1 MASSEELSEQLKLTQ
16 QLTAAVNTMA
26 ASMSRLESSYTSQI
40 ASVEQLA
47 KAFESIKN
55 LDVGQLNNTKLDGL
69 QKEFKN
75 TEKSVTSLSG
85 RMKDLGNT
93 MSKKFPTAA
102 ATGVAALSGFVQG
115 IRNVIALG
123 KGVTGFFSSFIEGA
137 ASIAASIIAIPFK
150 MFNALVDTA
159 AAAGGGANELA
170 EALENL
176 RKEMGDLK
184 GPGTKAVL
192 EASQNLQGFSDTG
205 LSAWRVFGTL
215 AERIQLVTKLA
226 VGMGSTFGVLKDEFM
241 KNGGALLA
249 FQKGLGL
256 SEEGMKALGD
266 RSITMGVPLSKTLLD
281 ITKQTTA
288 LGKAFDIDQKL
299 IGKDMQKAALDVK
312 HFGSVTVKEIG
323 QASVY
328 ARKLGVELDKIV
340 GTLDAFETLD
350 SAAENAAKLGQS
362 FGVNIDA
369 FKMMEAQNPAEQLD
383 MLRKSFKDA
392 GVDASSFSRQQTK
405 LLASTLNLDEAT
417 AKQVFSLENQGA
429 SLDDI
434 KKKSA
439 AAEKKTMTQAE
450 AMGKLADSI
459 ERMVKSG
466 GGQEGGFFEQFFKGF
481 LGGIQ
486 ASKEFREI
494 IWNIKKSL
502 QLVYFEGVRLG
513 KAFVEMFPG
522 VKQFLQGIADF
533 FKPQKFKALVSGVV
547 DIFKDFM
554 KDLQDPN
561 GKASFSKLMDKLK
574 EKFFD
579 FFDGQSASGK
589 KMLDGFKTIVKTIGK
604 VLAEGIKWAAD
615 KATEGIR
622 FIIDL
627 LTGKVNLSAVG
638 GAAGGGL
645 GFLMEVLGPIAEA
658 LKNAW
663 TVLAPALWELVKT
676 LFDKLKKFLMSPEV
690 IAFIKPAIPYIA
702 AALFGPAMTR
712 ALLGAFTASI
722 GKAAIGALGKGAGK
736 IVDMISGKTAEVA
749 KAAEK
754 IPKTEGGGLGETK
767 KIGEGAKGAIE
778 GSKDWGVQDAVKLG
792 AKLVAIAAALAIGG
806 VMMAAAIV
814 GMKMILSS
822 GGINKPEDA
831 YAPLLV
837 LGAMILG
844 VAPIAFASKTLEQA
858 NWKSMFKLVPIA
870 AAVGLAGVAMAAAI
884 SLMNVVLKAGGVT
897 SVETAAAPMM
907 ILGAMILAMVPA
919 VIGMK
924 IVSSAASPSEVLKG
938 GLVVAAAAAI
948 VGVTGLVLG
957 ALLSL
962 INPAKLKA
970 AGDFMLN
977 MSLVFLAMVPLILAS
992 MVIGAL
998 ATGPQAIALAAA
1010 AIGLGVIG
1018 TAVGSMALIAV
1029 GIVAILAKLPIDE
1042 SFQTKI
1048 DAFLGIMKAIQALT
1062 DSMVKVIGMLMPGLM
1077 DFLTM
1082 TPVTKKIEMARKF
1095 MVDLIGGDSGGGLI
1109 GIINTVV
1116 GVVEKIQGYG
1126 PEFATAAN
1134 TFAAIM
1140 QATADVMKAMT
1151 PPPEFFETQ
1160 TSFINIVAPWTGMM
1174 AAGQASKYMGSMV
1187 DSLLDLLGDG
1197 ESSGIIKAVKMLG
1210 AVPIPNVEG
1219 AKAVA
1224 AIISAIGGLMKAL
1237 TPDPKVIEAMNES
1250 AAGVSYAWGLFKA
1263 KGTSDTGKQLKD
1275 LMAGQA
1281 DAANSAIDAIT
1292 KGPIAA
1298 VINNASAFSKEKIEG
1313 VKVIGDMM
1321 NMVVNLINAVG
1332 SSMKST
1338 VTEKVDGAKAERIW
1352 QTVPDVVTV
1361 MRGIGKQMPALMTAM
1376 ATAISAVPSDKKFT
1390 DSLAVAKTLF
1400 GMITEIPKLAKGI
1413 SEASKGAGGTGEIN
1427 SDVLFKAVATTAVF
1441 FWQLANLK
1449 GWGTSRPV
1457 MIELIENVKVLG
1469 NLMSGAGD
1477 VGKMAGTLQGF
1488 FDSVSKIIGTLSS
1501 ASKDTTSISTEAL
1514 FKSVAETAVFLW
1526 KLANVA
1532 GWGTSRPV
1540 MVELIENVKML
1551 AALGDVNSQIGGLKK
1566 TFSAIAEIGME
1577 IQKIPVFTLNPTDA
1591 AANVA
1596 KVATFMQ
1603 QLTTGSGGMSIIA
1616 QASANMQKYAN
1627 SMKSDGIIPALD
1639 AVTKMVKSVNEL
1651 DSALNDIGKN
1661 KVDIKARLASVA
1673 QAVGLGGKAQVE
1685 IQNKHVQIQV
1695 NMTVTMDAGEVERVI
1710 FTRAGSFVRQ
1720 RLDFLAANAEATPQ
1734 ILPGNPYTQG
1744 AGAPN
1749 PLGKGGSS
1757 GK

>member
-1 MASSEELSEQLKLTQ
+1 M
-16 QLTAAVNTMA
+16 
-26 ASMSRLESSYTSQI
+26 
-40 ASVEQLA
+40 
-47 KAFESIKN
+47 
-55 LDVGQLNNTKLDGL
+55 
-69 QKEFKN
+69 
-75 TEKSVTSLSG
+75 
-85 RMKDLGNT
+85 
-93 MSKKFPTAA
+93 
-102 ATGVAALSGFVQG
+102 
-115 IRNVIALG
+115 
-123 KGVTGFFSSFIEGA
+123 
-137 ASIAASIIAIPFK
+137 
-150 MFNALVDTA
+150 
-159 AAAGGGANELA
+159 
-170 EALENL
+170 
-176 RKEMGDLK
+176 
-184 GPGTKAVL
+184 
-192 EASQNLQGFSDTG
+192 
-205 LSAWRVFGTL
+205 
-215 AERIQLVTKLA
+215 
-226 VGMGSTFGVLKDEFM
+226 
-241 KNGGALLA
+241 
-249 FQKGLGL
+249 
-256 SEEGMKALGD
+256 
-266 RSITMGVPLSKTLLD
+266 
-281 ITKQTTA
+281 
-288 LGKAFDIDQKL
+288 
-299 IGKDMQKAALDVK
+299 
-312 HFGSVTVKEIG
+312 
-323 QASVY
+323 
-328 ARKLGVELDKIV
+328 
-340 GTLDAFETLD
+340 
-350 SAAENAAKLGQS
+350 
-362 FGVNIDA
+362 
-369 FKMMEAQNPAEQLD
+369 
-383 MLRKSFKDA
+383 
-392 GVDASSFSRQQTK
+392 
-405 LLASTLNLDEAT
+405 
-417 AKQVFSLENQGA
+417 
-429 SLDDI
+429 
-434 KKKSA
+434 
-439 AAEKKTMTQAE
+439 
-450 AMGKLADSI
+450 
-459 ERMVKSG
+459 
-466 GGQEGGFFEQFFKGF
+466 
-481 LGGIQ
+481 
-486 ASKEFREI
+486 
-494 IWNIKKSL
+494 
-502 QLVYFEGVRLG
+502 
-513 KAFVEMFPG
+513 
-522 VKQFLQGIADF
+522 
-533 FKPQKFKALVSGVV
+533 
-547 DIFKDFM
+547 
-554 KDLQDPN
+554 
-561 GKASFSKLMDKLK
+561 
-574 EKFFD
+574 
-579 FFDGQSASGK
+579 
-589 KMLDGFKTIVKTIGK
+589 
-604 VLAEGIKWAAD
+604 
-615 KATEGIR
+615 
-622 FIIDL
+622 
-627 LTGKVNLSAVG
+627 TGKVNLSAVG

-722 GKAAIGALGKGAGK
+722 GKAAMGALGKGAGK
-736 IVDMISGKTAEVA
+736 IVDMISGKTKEVA
-749 KAAEK
+749 DAAAK
-754 IPKTEGGGLGETK
+754 VPKTEGGGGLGETK
-767 KIGEGAKGAIE
+767 KIGEGAGEAIK

-806 VMMAAAIV
+806 VMMAGAVVA
-814 GMKMILSS
+814 MKWILKQ
-822 GGINKPEDA
+822 GGIVTPEDA
-831 YAPLLV
+831 FAPLMI

-858 NWKSMFKLVPIA
+858 NVGAMFKLIPIA
-870 AAVGLAGVAMAAAI
+870 LAVGLAGAVFAGTI
-884 SLMNVVLKAGGVT
+884 WLMKKALGGIT
-897 SVETAAAPMM
+897 SAKDAEAPLLV
-907 ILGAMILAMVPA
+907 LGAMIVAMVPA

-924 IVSSAASPSEVLKG
+924 IVSSAAAPSEVLKG
-938 GLVVAAAAAI
+938 GLVIAAAAAI
-948 VGVTGLVLG
+948 VGVTGAALG

-998 ATGPQAIALAAA
+998 ASGPQAIALAAA
-1010 AIGLGVIG
+1010 AVGLGVIG
-1018 TAVGSMALIAV
+1018 VAVGEMALIAV
-1029 GIVAILAKLPIDE
+1029 KIVEILAKLPIDE
-1042 SFQTKI
+1042 SFQMKI
-1048 DAFLGIMKAIQALT
+1048 DAFIGIMKAIQALT

-1082 TPVTKKIEMARKF
+1082 TPVTKKIEQARKF
-1095 MVDLIGGDSGGGLI
+1095 MVDLIGGPGGGGLI
-1109 GIINTVV
+1109 GIINTVM
-1116 GVVEKIQGYG
+1116 GVVEQIKGAG

-1134 TFAAIM
+1134 VFASIM

-1160 TSFINIVAPWTGMM
+1160 TSFINVVAPWTGMM
-1174 AAGQASKYMGSMV
+1174 AAGNASKYMGSMV

-1224 AIISAIGGLMKAL
+1224 SIISAIGGLMKAL

-1250 AAGVSYAWGLFKA
+1250 SAGVSYAWGLFKA
-1263 KGTSDTGKQLKD
+1263 KGNSDTGKQLKD

-1298 VINNASAFSKEKIEG
+1298 VINNASSFSKEKIEG

-1400 GMITEIPKLAKGI
+1400 SMITEIPKLAKGI

-1457 MIELIENVKVLG
+1457 MVELIENVKVLG
-1469 NLMSGAGD
+1469 GLMAGAGD

-1488 FDSVSKIIGTLSS
+1488 FDSVTKIIGTLST
-1501 ASKDTTSISTEAL
+1501 ASKETTAISTEAL

-1526 KLANVA
+1526 RLATQA
-1532 GWGTSRPV
+1532 GYGTSRPV

-1551 AALGDVNSQIGGLKK
+1551 AAQGNVNAEVEGLKK
-1566 TFSAIAEIGME
+1566 SFASIAAIGEQ
-1577 IQKIPVFTLNPTDA
+1577 IQKIPVFNLNPLDA
-1591 AANVA
+1591 AANVK
-1596 KVATFMQ
+1596 KVADFMQ
-1603 QLTTGSGGMSIIA
+1603 QLTSGSGGMSIIA

-1627 SMKSDGIIPALD
+1627 SMKTDGIIPALD

-1695 NMTVTMDAGEVERVI
+1695 NMTVTMDAGEVEKVI

-1734 ILPGNPYTQG
+1734 ILPGNPYSQG

-1749 PLGKGGSS
+1749 PLSKGKP
-1757 GK
+1757 